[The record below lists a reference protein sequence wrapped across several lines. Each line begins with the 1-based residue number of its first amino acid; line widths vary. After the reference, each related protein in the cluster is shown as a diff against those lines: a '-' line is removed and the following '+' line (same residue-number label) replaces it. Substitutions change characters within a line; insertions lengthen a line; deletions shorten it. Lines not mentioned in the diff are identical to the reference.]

1 MESEMRSIVMIV
13 TVASL
18 TVGASFAQDT
28 KSSGPADP
36 GKQALPR
43 LDYDK
48 LNVEPGPP
56 AIKTTEGNN
65 AGAPAAGAN
74 SFTEDQAKSRIE
86 EKGFANVSELKKD
99 DQGIWRG
106 MAERDGR
113 KVQVMLDF
121 QGNVVTN

>member
-1 MESEMRSIVMIV
+1 MRSILIIV
-13 TVASL
+13 TISSL
-18 TVGASFAQDT
+18 AVGASFAQDI
-28 KSSGPADP
+28 KSSEPEDP
-36 GKQALPR
+36 GKKALPR

-56 AIKTTEGNN
+56 AVKTTEGNN
-65 AGAPAAGAN
+65 PGAPAAGAN

-121 QGNVVTN
+121 QGNVVAN

>member
-1 MESEMRSIVMIV
+1 MRSIFMLV

-18 TVGASFAQDT
+18 AVGAAFAQDT
-28 KSSGPADP
+28 KSSEPEDP
-36 GKQALPR
+36 GKKALPR
-43 LDYDK
+43 LNYDK

-65 AGAPAAGAN
+65 PGAPAEGAN

-86 EKGFANVSELKKD
+86 ERGFANVSELKKD

-106 MAERDGR
+106 TAEREGR
-113 KVQVMLDF
+113 RVEVMLDF